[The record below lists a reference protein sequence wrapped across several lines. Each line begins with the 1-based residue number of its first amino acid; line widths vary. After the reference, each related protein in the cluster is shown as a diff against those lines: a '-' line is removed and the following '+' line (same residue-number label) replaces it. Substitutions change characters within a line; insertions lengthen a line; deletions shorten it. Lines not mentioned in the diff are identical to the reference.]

1 MAHVST
7 YIVFM
12 YQAADAGGPGPGPA
26 PGRIE
31 LGPESLLWRWAG
43 DTRIAF
49 IGATIGLLQLMH
61 PAIGA
66 GVLEHSDF
74 FGDPYGRV
82 FRSLPR
88 ILGAV
93 YDGPDADATGREV
106 RHFHHTIKGVDEQ
119 GRRYHALDP
128 ETFWWAHA
136 TFQYMA
142 EQVADRFD
150 RHRLTPDER
159 EQLYQEG
166 VEWYRRY
173 GVSDRSV
180 PPTRAAFQEKWDHYC
195 AEVLE
200 LNAASSWVL
209 HAMRQPVLSAEP
221 LLPPQ
226 LGLLRPLARTSFAR
240 YSVFR
245 LVRLCAFGGLPPL
258 VRERFAI
265 GWSTADAVALDGI
278 ELTVR
283 NAWPFVPAT
292 VRWQP
297 RALDGWRRVRDQ
309 RAVPTTEAA

>member
-1 MAHVST
+1 M
-7 YIVFM
+7 
-12 YQAADAGGPGPGPA
+12 
-26 PGRIE
+26 
-31 LGPESLLWRWAG
+31 
-43 DTRIAF
+43 
-49 IGATIGLLQLMH
+49 GATIGLLQLLH

-93 YDGPDADATGREV
+93 YDGPAATETGREV
-106 RHFHHTIKGVDEQ
+106 RDFHRSIKGMDEH
-119 GRRYHALDP
+119 GRKYHALDP

-150 RHRLTPDER
+150 RHQLTPDER

-180 PPTRAAFQEKWDHYC
+180 PRDRAAFQEKWDTCC

-200 LNAASSWVL
+200 LNPAAEWVL
-209 HAMRQPVLSAEP
+209 DSLRRPVLSAEP

-226 LGLLRPLARTSFAR
+226 LAPLRPLAKTALAR
-240 YSVFR
+240 HSVFR
-245 LVRLCAFGGLPPL
+245 VVRFGI
-258 VRERFAI
+258 E
-265 GWSTADAVALDGI
+265 WSGVDAVALDGL
-278 ELTVR
+278 ELAVR
-283 NAWPFVPAT
+283 NAWPLVPST
-292 VRWQP
+292 MRWQP
-297 RALDGWRRVRDQ
+297 RALEGWRRVRGEREIQ
-309 RAVPTTEAA
+309 AA

>member
-1 MAHVST
+1 
-7 YIVFM
+7 M
-12 YQAADAGGPGPGPA
+12 YQNKAEGPSDLGA
-26 PGRIE
+26 GRIE
-31 LGPESLLWRWAG
+31 LGPDSLLWRWAG
-43 DTRIAF
+43 DSRIAF
-49 IGATIGLLQLMH
+49 MGATIGLLQLMH

-93 YDGPDADATGREV
+93 YDGPAATATGREV
-106 RHFHHTIKGVDEQ
+106 RDFHRSIKGTDDR

-166 VEWYRRY
+166 IEWFRRY

-180 PPTRAAFQEKWDHYC
+180 PPDRDAFQEKWDHCC
-195 AEVLE
+195 AEVLD
-200 LNAASSWVL
+200 LNPAADWVL
-209 HAMRQPVLSAEP
+209 ESLRRPVLSAEP

-226 LGLLRPLARTSFAR
+226 LALLRPLARTALAR
-240 YSVFR
+240 HSVFR
-245 LVRLCAFGGLPPL
+245 VVRLCAFGGLPPV
-258 VRERFAI
+258 VRERFGIA
-265 GWSTADAVALDGI
+265 WSPVDALALEGL
-278 ELTVR
+278 ELAVR
-283 NAWPFVPAT
+283 NAWPLVPASA
-292 VRWQP
+292 RWQP
-297 RALDGWRRVRDQ
+297 RALEGWQRVQAEQRQ
-309 RAVPTTEAA
+309 RAA

>member
-1 MAHVST
+1 
-7 YIVFM
+7 M
-12 YQAADAGGPGPGPA
+12 YRNGSHAGRTPDGD
-26 PGRIE
+26 RLE
-31 LGPESLLWRWAG
+31 LGPDSLLWRWAG

-49 IGATIGLLQLMH
+49 LGATIGVLQLLH

-88 ILGAV
+88 ILGAL
-93 YDGPDADATGREV
+93 YDGPDAVTAGREV
-106 RHFHHTIKGVDEQ
+106 RDFHRTIKGQDEQ

-150 RHRLTPDER
+150 EHRLSPDER

-173 GVSDRSV
+173 GVSDRAV
-180 PPTRAAFQEKWDHYC
+180 PPDRAAFQEKWDHYC

-200 LNAASSWVL
+200 LNEAAAWVL
-209 HAMRQPVLSAEP
+209 DTLRHPQLSAEP

-226 LGLLRPLARTSFAR
+226 LALLRPLVRTAP
-240 YSVFR
+240 
-245 LVRLCAFGGLPPL
+245 VRLSVLRVVRLSAFGGLPPV
-258 VRERFAI
+258 VRDRFDI
-265 GWSTADAVALDGI
+265 PWSGVDAVTLSAV
-278 ELTVR
+278 ELAVR
-283 NAWPFVPAT
+283 RVWPLVPAS

-297 RALDGWRRVRDQ
+297 RALAGWQ
-309 RAVPTTEAA
+309 RERALTQKAA

>member
-1 MAHVST
+1 
-7 YIVFM
+7 M
-12 YQAADAGGPGPGPA
+12 YQAAEAGGSGAGPA
-26 PGRIE
+26 SGRIE
-31 LGPESLLWRWAG
+31 LGPETLLWRWAG

-49 IGATIGLLQLMH
+49 MGATIGLLQLMH

-93 YDGPDADATGREV
+93 YDGPDADVTGHEV
-106 RHFHHTIKGVDEQ
+106 RDFHRTIKGVDDQ

-150 RHRLTPDER
+150 RHRLTPEER
-159 EQLYQEG
+159 EQLYKEG

-195 AEVLE
+195 ADVLE

-209 HAMRQPVLSAEP
+209 HALRQPVLSAEP

-226 LGLLRPLARTSFAR
+226 LGLLRPLVRTSVAR
-240 YSVFR
+240 HSVFR
-245 LVRLCAFGGLPPL
+245 MVRLCAFGGLPAL
-258 VRERFAI
+258 VRERFDI

-297 RALDGWRRVRDQ
+297 RALEGWRRVRDQ
-309 RAVPTTEAA
+309 RALQAREAA

>member
-1 MAHVST
+1 
-7 YIVFM
+7 M
-12 YQAADAGGPGPGPA
+12 YHEDVTTPSGPDS
-26 PGRIE
+26 GRID
-31 LGPESLLWRWAG
+31 LGPDSLLWRWAG
-43 DTRIAF
+43 DSRIAF
-49 IGATIGLLQLMH
+49 MGATIGLLQLMH

-93 YDGPDADATGREV
+93 YDGPEAAATTGREV
-106 RHFHHTIKGVDEQ
+106 RDIHRTIKGVDGE

-180 PPTRAAFQEKWDHYC
+180 PSDRAAFQEKWHYYC

-200 LNAASSWVL
+200 LNPAAEWVL
-209 HAMRQPVLSAEP
+209 NSLRRPVLSAEP

-226 LGLLRPLARTSFAR
+226 LTLLRPLAKTALAR
-240 YSVFR
+240 HSVFR
-245 LVRLCAFGGLPPL
+245 VVRVCAFGALPPV
-258 VRERFAI
+258 VRARFGIEWSAVDAI
-265 GWSTADAVALDGI
+265 ALDGL
-278 ELTVR
+278 ELAVR
-283 NAWPFVPAT
+283 NAWPIVPES

-297 RALDGWRRVRDQ
+297 RALEGWQRVRAEREE
-309 RAVPTTEAA
+309 RAA

>member
-1 MAHVST
+1 
-7 YIVFM
+7 M
-12 YQAADAGGPGPGPA
+12 YQTTRDQGASTSGPT
-26 PGRIE
+26 E
-31 LGPESLLWRWAG
+31 LGPDSLLWRWAG
-43 DTRIAF
+43 DSRIAF
-49 IGATIGLLQLMH
+49 LGATIGLLQLMH

-93 YDGPDADATGREV
+93 YDGPSADDTGREV
-106 RHFHHTIKGVDEQ
+106 RDFHRSIKGVNDA

-150 RHRLTPDER
+150 DHRLTPDER

-166 VEWYRRY
+166 REWYRRY

-180 PPTRAAFQEKWDHYC
+180 PPTRAAFQEKWDFVC

-200 LNAASSWVL
+200 SNAAADWVL
-209 HAMRQPVLSAEP
+209 QSLREVTLSAEP
-221 LLPPQ
+221 LVPPQ
-226 LGLLRPLARTSFAR
+226 LGLLRPVARLAPVRL
-240 YSVFR
+240 SVFKV
-245 LVRLCAFGGLPPL
+245 VRLSAFGGLPPV
-258 VRERFAI
+258 VRERFDI
-265 GWSTADAVALDGI
+265 PWSCADALSLRAVEHA
-278 ELTVR
+278 VR
-283 NAWPFVPAT
+283 RAWPLVPESM
-292 VRWQP
+292 RWQP
-297 RALDGWRRVRDQ
+297 RALDGWRRVRAET
-309 RAVPTTEAA
+309 RAA

>member
-1 MAHVST
+1 VAP
-7 YIVFM
+7 
-12 YQAADAGGPGPGPA
+12 DLD

-31 LGPESLLWRWAG
+31 LGPDSLLWRWAG
-43 DTRIAF
+43 DSRIAF
-49 IGATIGLLQLMH
+49 MGATIGLLQLMH

-93 YDGPDADATGREV
+93 YDGPEATATGREV
-106 RHFHHTIKGVDEQ
+106 RDFHRSIKGTDDR

-142 EQVADRFD
+142 EQVADRYD
-150 RHRLTPDER
+150 RHRLTSAER

-166 VEWYRRY
+166 IEWYRRY

-180 PPTRAAFQEKWDHYC
+180 PPNREAFQEKWDYYC
-195 AEVLE
+195 ADVLE
-200 LNAASSWVL
+200 LNPAAEWVL
-209 HAMRQPVLSAEP
+209 DSLRRPVLSAEP
-221 LLPPQ
+221 LVPPQ
-226 LGLLRPLARTSFAR
+226 LALLRPLAKTSLAR
-240 YSVFR
+240 HSVFR
-245 LVRLCAFGGLPPL
+245 VVRVCAFGGLPPM
-258 VRERFAI
+258 VRERFGI
-265 GWSTADAVALDGI
+265 EWSTVDAVALDGL
-278 ELTVR
+278 ELAVR
-283 NAWPFVPAT
+283 NAWPIVPAS

-297 RALDGWRRVRDQ
+297 RALEGWQRVQAEQRDQ
-309 RAVPTTEAA
+309 AA

>member
-1 MAHVST
+1 
-7 YIVFM
+7 M
-12 YQAADAGGPGPGPA
+12 YQPEADATSAPD
-26 PGRIE
+26 PGRID

-49 IGATIGLLQLMH
+49 MGATIGLLQLMH

-93 YDGPDADATGREV
+93 YDGPESDRTGREV
-106 RHFHHTIKGVDEQ
+106 RDFHRTIKGLDDH

-166 VEWYRRY
+166 IEWYRRY

-180 PPTRAAFQEKWDHYC
+180 PADRAAFQEKWDFYC

-200 LNAASSWVL
+200 VNAASSWVL
-209 HAMRQPVLSAEP
+209 DSLRGAALSAEP
-221 LLPPQ
+221 LVPPQ
-226 LGLLRPLARTSFAR
+226 LALLRPLAKTTLAR
-240 YSVFR
+240 HSVFR
-245 LVRLCAFGGLPPL
+245 VVRMCAFGGLPPV
-258 VRERFAI
+258 VRERFGI
-265 GWSTADAVALDGI
+265 EWSSVDAVALDGL
-278 ELTVR
+278 ELAVR
-283 NAWPFVPAT
+283 NAWPIVPTT

-297 RALDGWRRVRDQ
+297 RALEGWQRVRAEQ
-309 RAVPTTEAA
+309 RTQAA

>member
-1 MAHVST
+1 
-7 YIVFM
+7 M
-12 YQAADAGGPGPGPA
+12 YQAGDAGGAGAGPA

-49 IGATIGLLQLMH
+49 MGATIGLLQLMH

-66 GVLEHSDF
+66 GVMEHSDF

-93 YDGPDADATGREV
+93 YDGPDAVTTGRKV
-106 RHFHHTIKGVDEQ
+106 RDFHRDIKGVDEE

-136 TFQYMA
+136 TFQYMT

-150 RHRLTPDER
+150 RHRLTTDER
-159 EQLYQEG
+159 EQLYREG

-180 PPTRAAFQEKWDHYC
+180 PRNRAEFQEKWDHYC

-200 LNAASSWVL
+200 LNAASAWVL
-209 HAMRQPVLSAEP
+209 HALCQPVLSAEP

-226 LGLLRPLARTSFAR
+226 LGLLRPLARTSLAR
-240 YSVFR
+240 SSVFR
-245 LVRLCAFGGLPPL
+245 LVRLCAFGGLPPV

-265 GWSTADAVALDGI
+265 GWSSVDAVALEGI

-283 NAWPFVPAT
+283 NAWPFVPTT

-297 RALDGWRRVRDQ
+297 RALAGWQRVRAA
-309 RAVPTTEAA
+309 RALPAEEAA

>member
-1 MAHVST
+1 M
-7 YIVFM
+7 FM
-12 YQAADAGGPGPGPA
+12 YQDDATTQVGPDS
-26 PGRIE
+26 GRVE
-31 LGPESLLWRWAG
+31 LGPDSLLWRWAG

-49 IGATIGLLQLMH
+49 MGATIGLLQLMH

-93 YDGPDADATGREV
+93 YDGPAAVATGREV
-106 RHFHHTIKGVDEQ
+106 RDFHRTIKGVDPE
-119 GRRYHALDP
+119 GRHYHALDP

-150 RHRLTPDER
+150 GHRLTPRER

-166 VEWYRRY
+166 IEWYRRY

-180 PPTRAAFQEKWDHYC
+180 PSTRAAFQEKWDHYC
-195 AEVLE
+195 ADVLE
-200 LNAASSWVL
+200 PNRAADWVL
-209 HAMRQPVLSAEP
+209 DTLRHSTLSAEP
-221 LLPPQ
+221 LLPPH
-226 LGLLRPLARTSFAR
+226 LSVLRPLTRVEPVR
-240 YSVFR
+240 LSVFR
-245 LVRLCAFGGLPPL
+245 VVRLSAFGGLPPV
-258 VRERFAI
+258 VRERFDI
-265 GWSTADAVALDGI
+265 PWSGVDATALRGLELAVRR
-278 ELTVR
+278 T
-283 NAWPFVPAT
+283 WPLLPAS

-297 RALDGWRRVRDQ
+297 RAHEGWHRVRVE
-309 RAVPTTEAA
+309 RTAKAA

>member
-1 MAHVST
+1 
-7 YIVFM
+7 M
-12 YQAADAGGPGPGPA
+12 YHTAEAGGPGAGSTQ
-26 PGRIE
+26 GRIA

-49 IGATIGLLQLMH
+49 MGATVGLLQLMH

-93 YDGPDADATGREV
+93 YDGPGAATTGREV
-106 RHFHHTIKGVDEQ
+106 RDFHRSIKGVDDE

-150 RHRLTPDER
+150 RHRLTPAER

-180 PPTRAAFQEKWDHYC
+180 PRSRVAFQEKWDHYC
-195 AEVLE
+195 EEVLE
-200 LNAASSWVL
+200 LNAAASWVL
-209 HAMRQPVLSAEP
+209 EAMRQPVLSAEP

-226 LGLLRPLARTSFAR
+226 LAVLRPLARTSLAR

-245 LVRLCAFGGLPPL
+245 LVRLCAFGGLPPS
-258 VRERFAI
+258 VRERFEI
-265 GWSTADAVALDGI
+265 EWSSVDAVALDGV
-278 ELTVR
+278 ELAVR
-283 NAWPFVPAT
+283 NAWPFVPGT

-297 RALDGWRRVRDQ
+297 RALEGWQRVRGERSQ
-309 RAVPTTEAA
+309 RATDAA

>member
-1 MAHVST
+1 
-7 YIVFM
+7 
-12 YQAADAGGPGPGPA
+12 
-26 PGRIE
+26 
-31 LGPESLLWRWAG
+31 
-43 DTRIAF
+43 
-49 IGATIGLLQLMH
+49 MH

-93 YDGPDADATGREV
+93 YDGPEADATGREV
-106 RHFHHTIKGVDEQ
+106 RDFHRPIKGVDDH

-150 RHRLTPDER
+150 RHRVTPDER

-166 VEWYRRY
+166 IEWYRRY

-180 PPTRAAFQEKWDHYC
+180 PPDRAAFQEKWDYYC

-200 LNAASSWVL
+200 LNAASAWVL
-209 HAMRQPVLSAEP
+209 NSLRSSALSSRASRAAAAGTAAAVGQDDAGP
-221 LLPPQ
+221 A
-226 LGLLRPLARTSFAR
+226 LGLPGGAD
-240 YSVFR
+240 
-245 LVRLCAFGGLPPL
+245 VRLRWTAPGGAGALRHR
-258 VRERFAI
+258 VVERGRRGARRPRA
-265 GWSTADAVALDGI
+265 GRG
-278 ELTVR
+278 
-283 NAWPFVPAT
+283 NAWPIVPAT
-292 VRWQP
+292 MRWQP
-297 RALDGWRRVRDQ
+297 RALEGWQRVRAEQ
-309 RAVPTTEAA
+309 RMQAA